1 MLLAY
6 FTFIWISIALG
17 FVLDSNSTCAN
28 FMSSVVGCSFS
39 NSDSTKLRSHLNKH
53 PFATVQCD
61 ESWLSVVD
69 TKICTNCTQYFIS
82 TSREFCVSCARDL
95 KGKLKAPPI
104 PRHEHLPN
112 VDPKPKH
119 SELHVPLRKKVNLVF
134 PSKVRPPSTVHVP
147 PAELNVHS
155 HPDFRA
161 TVVNPQPSFAKIDD
175 SIFDQDLLLLSRLNV
190 QLMHRIPISEV
201 NFFASTWSS
210 LLNEAK
216 SVNTSASWF
225 EVLRFPT
232 AILIKPPRAGKRI
245 SKNLSWGVLVH
256 KRIIMWKDVVVGR
269 PSLWANVISENRRK
283 LRKPKSSVP
292 STPVADLEKLEKKVV
307 ALLHA
312 GDTKKAIQQ
321 LIAAPIAP
329 NTPQTFKALQALHP
343 AAPPIEPR
351 VNASLGPSDVSPIF
365 SKELV
370 KRSLAS
376 FGPSSAGGLFHYK
389 PSILVQCFKADSFH
403 FGTTLTSIVNFL
415 ASGSAP
421 DFLKPFLGGG
431 SSVALQKNDNG
442 IRPLCSGDPIRRL
455 VAKCFCLGGKD
466 DINDTFK
473 NRNFGVGC
481 PGGVELIAH
490 SLRSSLLQLK
500 SSGKGLLKIDFKN
513 AFNLVDRQAFMS
525 EADRLFPAMS
535 RWTHWCY
542 DKPTI
547 LMYEKSSILMSSCGT
562 QQGDPLGPLYFCCP
576 LLWLITEIDKFGVD
590 YNKWYMDDG
599 GIIADVETLS
609 KVWELLV
616 NKGPAFGL
624 YLNSSKCEFSWL
636 DKDDL
641 RPCPIGPP
649 KPAFTAPGAPDL
661 SIKLVPTSNIEM
673 LGVPLGSDTFGTD
686 YVSRKLL
693 KAKDVMSKIT
703 QFNDTQSAF
712 YLLRTSYSITRAN
725 HFMRTTPLAIW
736 FQQAQE
742 YDALV
747 RGSAEEVLG
756 FPFSDREYKQ
766 AATSPNVGGL
776 GLRQCSIH
784 APGAFNDSLWRSQKF
799 FGDKWPDKDRS
810 TLKEAPPQRER
821 SMAIDEKTIA
831 ELMSTADK
839 RGAHILQGLQSPHAS
854 AWVTAPPSIPNGFE
868 NVIQPRAFQIS
879 AMRLLNHPISCSP
892 TLCAICKQ
900 SNDIYG
906 DHAVCCKLGGDII
919 TRHNRLRD
927 VVAAVAEEGGLNPIL
942 EKKGILGHTDKSQRR
957 PADVAIPT
965 WSMGKGLAIDVAVIS
980 ATAPTNLKVL
990 DPVEVYGLNVKHGNY
1005 DAAFVGTPWFFC
1017 AMIWES
1023 SGGLNVEGTNALRQL
1038 FKFAAKRSGSRLCVY
1053 SAVAWRRVSCALQS
1067 AVAQCILN
1075 RLSTSDSV
1083 CSVSV

>member
-1 MLLAY
+1 
-6 FTFIWISIALG
+6 
-17 FVLDSNSTCAN
+17 
-28 FMSSVVGCSFS
+28 
-39 NSDSTKLRSHLNKH
+39 
-53 PFATVQCD
+53 
-61 ESWLSVVD
+61 
-69 TKICTNCTQYFIS
+69 
-82 TSREFCVSCARDL
+82 
-95 KGKLKAPPI
+95 
-104 PRHEHLPN
+104 
-112 VDPKPKH
+112 
-119 SELHVPLRKKVNLVF
+119 
-134 PSKVRPPSTVHVP
+134 
-147 PAELNVHS
+147 
-155 HPDFRA
+155 
-161 TVVNPQPSFAKIDD
+161 
-175 SIFDQDLLLLSRLNV
+175 V

-216 SVNTSASWF
+216 STNTSASWF
-225 EVLRFPT
+225 DVLRFPT
-232 AILIKPPRAGKRI
+232 VILLKPPRAGKRI
-245 SKNLSWGVLVH
+245 SKSLSWGVLVH
-256 KRIIMWKDVVVGR
+256 KRIMMWKDAEVGR
-269 PSLWANVISENRRK
+269 PTLWDNALAENRRRI
-283 LRKPKSSVP
+283 RKSNPSSP
-292 STPVADLEKLEKKVV
+292 SMPDVDIDKLEKKVV

-321 LIAAPIAP
+321 LVAAPIAP
-329 NTPQTFKALQALHP
+329 NTPQTFKALQTLHP
-343 AAPPIEPR
+343 AAPPVEPR
-351 VNASLGPSDVSPIF
+351 ANSTPDQSTTPPSF
-365 SKELV
+365 SSELV
-370 KRSLAS
+370 RRALAS

-403 FGTTLTSIVNFL
+403 FGATLTSMVNFL

-421 DFLKPFLGGG
+421 DFLKPFLAGG
-431 SSVALQKNDNG
+431 SSVALQKKDGG
-442 IRPLCSGDPIRRL
+442 IRPLCSGDPFRRL

-490 SLRSSLLQLK
+490 SLRSSLVQFR
-500 SSGKGLLKIDFKN
+500 STDKGLLKIDFKN
-513 AFNLVDRQAFMS
+513 AFNLVDRQAFMAES
-525 EADRLFPAMS
+525 DRLFPAMS
-535 RWTHWCY
+535 HWTHWCY
-542 DKPTI
+542 DHPTI

-576 LLWLITEIDKFGVD
+576 LLWMITEIDKLGVD

-599 GIIADVETLS
+599 GIIADAATLE

-616 NKGPAFGL
+616 TKGPAFGF
-624 YLNSSKCEFSWL
+624 YINSSKCEFSWL

-641 RPCPIGPP
+641 RPCPFGPL
-649 KPAFTAPGAPDL
+649 KPATKVPGVPDL

-673 LGVPLGSDTFGTD
+673 LGVPLGSEEFGATYIAD
-686 YVSRKLL
+686 KLL
-693 KAKDVMSKIT
+693 KAKTVMSKIT

-712 YLLRTSYSITRAN
+712 FLLRTSYSITRAN

-736 FQQAQE
+736 FQQAQD

-776 GLRQCSIH
+776 GLRQCTIH
-784 APGAFNDSLWRSQKF
+784 APGAFNDSLCRSQKF

-810 TLKEAPPQRER
+810 SLIEAPPQRTR
-821 SMAIDEKTIA
+821 SMAIDEITIT
-831 ELMSTADK
+831 ELLVTADK
-839 RGAHILQGLQSPHAS
+839 RGSHILQSLQSPHAS

-879 AMRLLNHPISCSP
+879 AMRLLNHPISTSP
-892 TLCAICKQ
+892 TLCARCKQ

-942 EKKGILGHTDKSQRR
+942 EKKGILGHTDKAQRR

-980 ATAPTNLKVL
+980 STAPTNLKISS
-990 DPVEVYGLNVKHGNY
+990 PAEAYGLNVKHGNY
-1005 DAAFVGTPWFFC
+1005 DRGFVGTPWFFC

-1023 SGGLNVEGTNALRQL
+1023 SGGLNTEGTRALKQL

-1053 SAVAWRRVSCALQS
+1053 SAIAWRRVSCALQS

-1075 RLSTSDSV
+1075 RHSARDPKGSV
-1083 CSVSV
+1083 GM